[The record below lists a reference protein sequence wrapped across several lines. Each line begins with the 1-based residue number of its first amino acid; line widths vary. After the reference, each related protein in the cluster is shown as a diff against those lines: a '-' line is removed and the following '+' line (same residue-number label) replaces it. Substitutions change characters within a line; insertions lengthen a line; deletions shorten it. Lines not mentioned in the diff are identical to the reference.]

1 MVLRGAASSI
11 TIRIGGVALSYAA
24 TVLLSRLLGASE
36 YGKYAI
42 ALSWVLVLSLFA
54 KAGFDNS
61 SLRYATVY
69 LERGEGASL
78 RAFIRF
84 AAGAIIGISVV
95 IGALIMIAGG
105 RFAAEDRG
113 LLIWTAL
120 MVPPLALL
128 AFYSVLMRTAHRI
141 VASQFYDQILRP
153 LFIILAIGALS
164 VSRVSLDAR
173 TALMVTTLA
182 AAGALAVLWLHFRAV
197 FAKSMAARPDYEPWR
212 EWLAVSV
219 PMLLMGVVQ
228 ELMNHIDV
236 ILLGLL
242 ANASQA
248 GVFAVSW
255 RLASLVPFVFVGLS
269 VMAAPLIASANDRK
283 SRDEMFR
290 IAALVARVGFG
301 FAVIA
306 SLILFVAGKWL
317 LHLFGNEFVLGVP
330 VLSVLLIGGLV
341 NAFTGVAGY
350 LMILTGHERQSLTI
364 FVGALLL
371 SIVLNL
377 LLIPKYGAL
386 GAAMAS
392 SVATAAWNLA
402 MLVYVRRV
410 MGIDASAIAFAPR
423 ASSRT

>member
-1 MVLRGAASSI
+1 
-11 TIRIGGVALSYAA
+11 
-24 TVLLSRLLGASE
+24 
-36 YGKYAI
+36 
-42 ALSWVLVLSLFA
+42 
-54 KAGFDNS
+54 
-61 SLRYATVY
+61 
-69 LERGEGASL
+69 
-78 RAFIRF
+78 
-84 AAGAIIGISVV
+84 
-95 IGALIMIAGG
+95 MIAGG